1 MTRRDSLKAA
11 LAAGFF
17 AMSEE
22 LALPA
27 LAEDGVDI
35 PFTDIPANYNPA
47 NPAAA
52 TRQLDIRSID
62 GPFTPK
68 EKFFAMQHYA
78 KPEING
84 DTYRLKIS
92 GLVNKRSEEHTSE
105 LQ

>member
-52 TRQLDIRSID
+52 TR
-62 GPFTPK
+62 
-68 EKFFAMQHYA
+68 
-78 KPEING
+78 
-84 DTYRLKIS
+84 
-92 GLVNKRSEEHTSE
+92 
-105 LQ
+105 